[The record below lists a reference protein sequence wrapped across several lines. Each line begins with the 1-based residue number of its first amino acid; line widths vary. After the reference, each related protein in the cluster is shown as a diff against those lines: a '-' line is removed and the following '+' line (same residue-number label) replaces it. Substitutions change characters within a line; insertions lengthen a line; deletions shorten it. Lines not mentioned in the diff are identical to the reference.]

1 MQPEAH
7 CFLAASLYVAAWTVK
22 LESRIWFL
30 PNTTVPGLQRH
41 GQTAQRVQMDTS

>member
-7 CFLAASLYVAAWTVK
+7 CFLAASLYVAVWIFK

-30 PNTTVPGLQRH
+30 PTIVPGLQRH
-41 GQTAQRVQMDTS
+41 GQTAQYVQMDTP